1 MNSVPLLHRR
11 QGLLVYLG
19 ARRWTS
25 PTRVLPILLLA
36 LFLSPGSL
44 RACSVCYG
52 QPDSPM
58 AQGLNWGILSLLG
71 VVVAVLGSFAAFF
84 IYLAN
89 RASITTPPAPASE
102 PLLAS
107 AKEIYQ

>member
-1 MNSVPLLHRR
+1 MNSVSFLHRK
-11 QGLLVYLG
+11 QGSLVRLGESWWTSAKSVLPTLLLV
-19 ARRWTS
+19 
-25 PTRVLPILLLA
+25 

-44 RACSVCYG
+44 TACSVCYG
-52 QPDSPM
+52 QSDSPM

-89 RASITTPPAPASE
+89 RASITPPAPVSE